1 MVRLPPGYRKL
12 LDEFG
17 TLDAQIAKLQEFASR
32 REKLRKQ
39 ILEWVETLPPKQG
52 IDLQGGQFCVAVSP
66 RRPERVIQSMSKV
79 FKALGEKQFVELAS
93 ISAKELEK
101 HLNAE
106 AYARL
111 LKEEPIGRRTVTATQ
126 RQVLR
131 KAA

>member
-17 TLDAQIAKLQEFASR
+17 TLEAKIAKLQEYASR

-39 ILEWVETLPPKQG
+39 ILEWVESLPPKQG
-52 IDLQGGQFCVAVSP
+52 IDLQGGQFCVAISP
-66 RRPERVIQSMSKV
+66 RRPERVIQSMPKV
-79 FKALGEKQFVELAS
+79 FKALGKKQFVELAS

-111 LKEEPIGRRTVTATQ
+111 VKKEPIGWRTVTATA
-126 RQVLR
+126 RAKVAH
-131 KAA
+131 AA